1 MSQQR
6 IHIVVGIDFSD
17 SSNLA
22 IQHAVRWAE
31 SCSAR
36 LHLCHIAQGEGIVAD
51 TNLGLNIPNEF
62 PEAKEART
70 SLQRLLAQLG
80 TRIDG
85 EVHVRLGTS
94 PMAGMLSLIK
104 EIKPDVVVVGSHGKG
119 MLRRALLGSVSSELA
134 AKSPVPVMI
143 IPTPGRE
150 ELLNQPEPPKEPEL
164 PSVGQAVA
172 DTGGS
177 TTTFGAGSI
186 GGVGI
191 TYR

>member
-1 MSQQR
+1 MSPAKM
-6 IHIVVGIDFSD
+6 HILVGIDFSD

-22 IQHAVRWAE
+22 IQHAARWAE
-31 SCSAR
+31 SCGAR
-36 LHLCHIAQGEGIVAD
+36 LHLCHIAEGEGIVAD

-70 SLQRLLAQLG
+70 RLQRLLVELG

-119 MLRRALLGSVSSELA
+119 MLKRALLGSVSHELA

-143 IPTPGRE
+143 IPTPGRQ
-150 ELLNQPEPPKEPEL
+150 ELLNQPEPQKEPEL
-164 PSVGQAVA
+164 PSVGRAVA
-172 DTGGS
+172 DTGGG
-177 TTTFGAGSI
+177 TTTFGVGSI

>member
-1 MSQQR
+1 MC
-6 IHIVVGIDFSD
+6 G
-17 SSNLA
+17 
-22 IQHAVRWAE
+22 W
-31 SCSAR
+31 
-36 LHLCHIAQGEGIVAD
+36 
-51 TNLGLNIPNEF
+51 
-62 PEAKEART
+62 
-70 SLQRLLAQLG
+70 
-80 TRIDG
+80 
-85 EVHVRLGTS
+85 
-94 PMAGMLSLIK
+94 IK
-104 EIKPDVVVVGSHGKG
+104 EMKPDVVVVGSHGKG
-119 MLRRALLGSVSSELA
+119 MLSRALLGSVSSELA

-164 PSVGQAVA
+164 PAVGRAVA